1 MLHSLLF
8 MCIVHYTTLAR
19 CESQVFFTYSF
30 FFTNRIPFALELFR
44 TIITGGTECPENKTV
59 NIAAA
64 YAILMYGRNCSLSA
78 WHRLITFIT
87 IKGKLNDA
95 VSMK

>member
-1 MLHSLLF
+1 
-8 MCIVHYTTLAR
+8 MCIVHYTTLAGS
-19 CESQVFFTYSF
+19 ETQVFFNYSF
-30 FFTNRIPFALELFR
+30 LFLLTNRIPFALELFR
-44 TIITGGTECPENKTV
+44 TIIAGGTECSENKTV

-87 IKGKLNDA
+87 IKGQLNDA
-95 VSMK
+95 VSIK